1 MKISN
6 ARHLWSRLLVLAGGL
21 GMVFGAVDPMEGS
34 VVILPGS
41 LLMAIGT
48 LLGGG
53 ERRLVRFRVMIFVLI
68 ALGVVAMWGLSAVG
82 GIGGSSGHSVWWG
95 VLILPYLAGWSLGV
109 SGPGSPRWLVLAGM
123 AVGLW
128 YLILLTM
135 VLRGHHHSAHPMSVW
150 PVVIVATTGVLTIA
164 GGIRRLSKSSPP
176 GPA

>member
-1 MKISN
+1 MKTSN
-6 ARHLWSRLLVLAGGL
+6 ARHVWSRLLVLAGGL

-34 VVILPGS
+34 VIILPGS

-48 LLGGG
+48 LLGG

-95 VLILPYLAGWSLGV
+95 VLILPYLAGWSL
-109 SGPGSPRWLVLAGM
+109 VLAGM

-150 PVVIVATTGVLTIA
+150 PVVIVAITGVLTIA